1 MMETPPPPMMR
12 GYGMSRMQL
21 TVVAAVGLGLLL
33 LAIGAVVVNLGNN
46 PSGSNQSLVL
56 TWGPVIM
63 DFGLWLLVGGIILAA
78 VTMENLDVFVRL
90 FLMILAFV
98 ALLLV
103 VANPKGFFP

>member
-1 MMETPPPPMMR
+1 MMR
-12 GYGMSRMQL
+12 GYGMSRTQL
-21 TVVAAVGLGLLL
+21 AVVAAVGLGLLL
-33 LAIGAVVVNLGNN
+33 LAIGTVVVNLGNN

-78 VTMENLDVFVRL
+78 VTLENLDVFVRL